1 MKFFKKT
8 DIIIIS
14 ILLILSV
21 GGYIAYRKIFS
32 DTKSLAH
39 IYYESK
45 LVKTID
51 LSEKKDYSFRLEQN
65 DHVLIHVY
73 SDGSIAFEES
83 NCPDKVCIHSG
94 KLNTVGESAACL
106 PNKIVIK
113 IVRNDGKNKD
123 DVDIIVGK

>member
-21 GGYIAYRKIFS
+21 GGYVAYRKIFS
-32 DTKSLAH
+32 DTKSLAN

-45 LVKTID
+45 LVKTVD
-51 LSEKKDYSFRLEQN
+51 LSEKKDYTFRPEQN

-83 NCPDKVCIHSG
+83 DCPDKVCIHSG

-113 IVRNDGKNKD
+113 IVRNDKQNKD

>member
-21 GGYIAYRKIFS
+21 GGYIAYRIMFS
-32 DTKSLAH
+32 NTKVLAH

-45 LVKTID
+45 LVKTVD
-51 LSEKKDYSFRLEQN
+51 LSEKKDYSFRLDEN

-73 SDGSIAFEES
+73 KDGSIAFVES
-83 NCPDKVCIHSG
+83 DCPDKVCIHSG
-94 KLNTVGESAACL
+94 KLSIAGESAACL

-113 IVRNDGKNKD
+113 IVKKDKHNKD
-123 DVDIIVGK
+123 DADMIVGK